1 MSDVGHVVVIGGGV
15 AGCATA
21 YELSA
26 AGTRVTVIE
35 REGVGTQASGWS
47 AGGLN
52 PLHGIPEPLAA
63 FAMESFRLHL
73 ALWPEIERLTGEQ
86 LGARRISMAMIAPD
100 DSEVVP
106 LLELRDAFEMARG
119 DGFAAQWLEPV
130 ELEEQEP
137 RLSPDVEGALLT
149 FGNAILDSRRLT
161 ELLAKAAERRGAT
174 VKTGTVTGIERAGGR
189 VSGVVVD
196 GTVFAC
202 DAVVIAA
209 GPWTGAASA
218 WLDVPLPV
226 EPLKGEILRMQLP
239 GRPLSFDVVAPGIS
253 LFARPDGQVW
263 LASTQERAGFDTS
276 PTEAGYQRL
285 YGNAVALMPA
295 VKDATLIQQT
305 VCLRPL
311 SPDDLPILGPVPGV
325 EGAYV
330 ATGGGTKGILLAPAM
345 GRAVS
350 DLIVKGSTTVPIAAC
365 DPVRFTKG

>member
-1 MSDVGHVVVIGGGV
+1 
-15 AGCATA
+15 
-21 YELSA
+21 
-26 AGTRVTVIE
+26 
-35 REGVGTQASGWS
+35 
-47 AGGLN
+47 
-52 PLHGIPEPLAA
+52 
-63 FAMESFRLHL
+63 
-73 ALWPEIERLTGEQ
+73 
-86 LGARRISMAMIAPD
+86 
-100 DSEVVP
+100 
-106 LLELRDAFEMARG
+106 
-119 DGFAAQWLEPV
+119 
-130 ELEEQEP
+130 
-137 RLSPDVEGALLT
+137 
-149 FGNAILDSRRLT
+149 
-161 ELLAKAAERRGAT
+161 
-174 VKTGTVTGIERAGGR
+174 VTGIERAGGR

-226 EPLKGEILRMQLP
+226 EPLKGEILRMQMP

-276 PTEAGYQRL
+276 PTEAGYQQL

-365 DPVRFTKG
+365 DPARFTEG